1 MPWHTEA
8 RAELTNKGGFAGA
21 AFANIPNRDPYLD
34 KTVSAV
40 NGEAGGKLGN
50 LQNTQAD
57 GSWQTVTFEI
67 RKTTSDSGAADA
79 NDAIRY
85 SMSSF
90 VITDNKVEYQTVDA
104 RGNKSGW
111 LDGGAKTV
119 QTQHFVES
127 VTVGKMSFAQL
138 EEAYGTAAEGD
149 RIYADV
155 YGLIGTKET
164 LIRSNIDVTDSGADV
179 SLKTEDGGRIYTGFK
194 IAYHMQDDGISLRAS
209 GRIRRLR

>member
-1 MPWHTEA
+1 MPWHTKAEA
-8 RAELTNKGGFAGA
+8 VLTNKGGFAAA

-85 SMSSF
+85 PMSSF

-104 RGNKSGW
+104 SR
-111 LDGGAKTV
+111 
-119 QTQHFVES
+119 Q
-127 VTVGKMSFAQL
+127 
-138 EEAYGTAAEGD
+138 
-149 RIYADV
+149 
-155 YGLIGTKET
+155 
-164 LIRSNIDVTDSGADV
+164 
-179 SLKTEDGGRIYTGFK
+179 
-194 IAYHMQDDGISLRAS
+194 
-209 GRIRRLR
+209 